1 MTKTFHASIT
11 TLHTFSITEEA
22 VREAYEIP
30 EDEEVSEYYWNAY
43 ATVLLEDFKLENSCG
58 YSIIPNDI
66 EIFEVKN

>member
-1 MTKTFHASIT
+1 MIKTFQASIT

-22 VREAYEIP
+22 VREAYDIP
-30 EDEEVSEYYWNAY
+30 DDEEVSEYYWNAY
-43 ATVLLEDFKLENSCG
+43 AIVLLDDFELVDSCG